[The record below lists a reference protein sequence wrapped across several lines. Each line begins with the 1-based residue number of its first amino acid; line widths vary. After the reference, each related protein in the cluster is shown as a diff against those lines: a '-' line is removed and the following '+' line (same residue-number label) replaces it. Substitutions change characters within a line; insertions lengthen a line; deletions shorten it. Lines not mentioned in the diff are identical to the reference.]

1 MIPYG
6 GAAKR
11 FRRTRIFKIVQEED
25 LMEYVT
31 LGKTGLRVSRM
42 GLGGIPIQRVGAA
55 EAKALIDALEAAGVN
70 FIDSA
75 RGYSVSE
82 ELLGQALEGRR
93 DKFVL
98 ATKTMSRDREG
109 MAKDIETS
117 LKNFRT
123 DYIDLYQVHNPTPQ
137 QLEQVCAPG
146 GALEALMEAKSA
158 GKIGHLGVTAHSP
171 ETFRRALELDW
182 VETVMFPYNIVESQG
197 VELMEQ
203 AKKQNV
209 GFINMKSLAG
219 GAIEDARLAM
229 RFAAAN
235 PNVAVVLPG
244 MFKPEEVAANAAAV
258 ADGSPLTEEELAKM
272 EALRKELGT
281 SFCRRCNY
289 CAPCTAGIDIPNQF
303 VFHGYLSRYGLQDW
317 AKARY
322 GALKAHA
329 GDCVS
334 CGACEER
341 CPYQLPIREMLK
353 KVAADFGM

>member
-1 MIPYG
+1 
-6 GAAKR
+6 
-11 FRRTRIFKIVQEED
+11 
-25 LMEYVT
+25 MEYLT
-31 LGKTGLRVSRM
+31 LGKTGLKVSRV
-42 GLGGIPIQRVGAA
+42 GLGGIPIQRVDA
-55 EAKALIDALEAAGVN
+55 EAARKLLDAVEAAGIN

-98 ATKTMSRDREG
+98 ATKTMSRDKEG

-146 GALEALMEAKSA
+146 GALEALLEAKAA
-158 GKIGHLGVTAHSP
+158 GKVGHLGITAHSP

-197 VELMEQ
+197 TELMEQ
-203 AKKQNV
+203 AKKQDV

-229 RFAAAN
+229 RFVSSN
-235 PNVAVVLPG
+235 PNVTVVLPG

-258 ADGSPLTEEELAKM
+258 ADTSPLTEEELAKVDAM
-272 EALRKELGT
+272 RKELGT
-281 SFCRRCNY
+281 AFCRRCNY
-289 CAPCTAGIDIPNQF
+289 CAPCTVGIDIPNQF

-329 GDCVS
+329 GDCVA

-353 KVAADFGM
+353 KVAADFAQ